1 MCGIIAVIGK
11 YRYKEIPAALIER
24 GRDDNGIF
32 ENEYV
37 QLIQTRLHI
46 TGDKQELPYQT
57 DKYVLLFNGE
67 IYNYKDFSDNEY
79 QSILNA
85 HEEGKLKDLDGQF
98 AIIIYNKETNKI
110 TVSLDNLRINSLMY
124 VSTEESIIIASNQR
138 SLPNIEIGNIN
149 QKGYGNV
156 SNAKFL

>member
-1 MCGIIAVIGK
+1 MCGILAVIGK
-11 YRYKEIPAALIER
+11 YRYKEIPEALIER

-32 ENEYV
+32 QNEYV

-46 TGDKQELPYQT
+46 TGDKYELPYQT

-67 IYNYKDFSDNEY
+67 IYNYKDYSDNEY
-79 QSILNA
+79 QAILNA
-85 HEEGKLKDLDGQF
+85 FEQGKLKELDGQF
-98 AIIIYNKETNKI
+98 AIIIYNKQINKI
-110 TVSLDNLRINSLMY
+110 AVALDDLRINSLMY
-124 VSTEESIIIASNQR
+124 ISSEESIIISSNQR
-138 SLPNIEIGNIN
+138 SLPNIEIKNIN